1 MIKKISIEIDG
12 TEYTLPKEITI
23 THYGELMRRFSM
35 SETELEK
42 TYDLISVLLDVPYM
56 VLRELDPNKVVELSL
71 YLQNK
76 IQQSD
81 TQYIPTFTF
90 KGVDYGGINLTRMT
104 FGEYID
110 LSNYMK
116 NETSI
121 YMNIHKICSIL
132 YRPILEKRKDKYNL
146 KSYNID
152 EHLEQSETFKD
163 LPLKYFT
170 GSFNNLYTYIK
181 QIRKDF
187 VVLFGDD
194 EDELYQPKLEEEEEN
209 NSNLPWYKMVMTL
222 TNEDFTKID
231 YVTSRPVFECFN
243 HLTYIKIKNEQLKQ
257 ELLQKQNKQNLL
269 WVI

>member
-12 TEYTLPKEITI
+12 VEYTLPKEITI
-23 THYGELMRRFSM
+23 SHYGELMRRFSM
-35 SETELEK
+35 SETEVEK
-42 TYDLISVLLDVPYM
+42 TYDLISVLLDVPYNI
-56 VLRELDPNKVVELSL
+56 LTQLSPEKLVELSF

-81 TQYIPTFTF
+81 VSYIPTFTH
-90 KGVDYGGINLTRMT
+90 KNIEYGGINLTRMT

-116 NETSI
+116 TETTI
-121 YMNIHKICSIL
+121 FMNIHKICSIL
-132 YRPILEKRKDKYNL
+132 YRPITQKTKDKYSI
-146 KSYNID
+146 KPYNID
-152 EHLEQSETFKD
+152 EHLEQSETFRD

-187 VVLFGDD
+187 VVLFGEDDDLPLNTKPED
-194 EDELYQPKLEEEEEN
+194 EDENK
-209 NSNLPWYKMVMTL
+209 SNLPWYKMVMTL

-243 HLTYIKIKNEQLKQ
+243 HLTYIKIKNEELRRQQIEKQ
-257 ELLQKQNKQNLL
+257 AKANLL
-269 WVI
+269 